1 MSLLRVILWVIL
13 LFIAAKIIGSA
24 IRFVRTLLSPAR
36 TTIKSTAKDPESY
49 SNVEDVPYE
58 EVPDKK

>member
-1 MSLLRVILWVIL
+1 MSLLRVIVWVIL
-13 LFIAAKIIGSA
+13 LFLAAKIIGSVL
-24 IRFVRTLLSPAR
+24 RFLRTMLSPPR
-36 TTIKSTAKDPESY
+36 NTIKSTSKKPDSY

>member
-1 MSLLRVILWVIL
+1 VWVIL

-24 IRFVRTLLSPAR
+24 LRFLRTMLSPPR
-36 TTIKSTAKDPESY
+36 NTIKNTTKEPEPY

>member
-1 MSLLRVILWVIL
+1 MSLLRIIVWVIL
-13 LFIAAKIIGSA
+13 LFLAAKIIGS
-24 IRFVRTLLSPAR
+24 IFRFVRTMLSPPR
-36 TTIKSTAKDPESY
+36 NTIKSTTKEPEPY